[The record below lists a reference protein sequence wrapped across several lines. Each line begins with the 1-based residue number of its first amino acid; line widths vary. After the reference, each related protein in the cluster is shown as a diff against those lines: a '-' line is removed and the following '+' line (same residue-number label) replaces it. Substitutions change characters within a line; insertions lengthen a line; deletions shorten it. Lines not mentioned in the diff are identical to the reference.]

1 MPSRALRFVAAILVV
16 GLLALPAFADLT
28 GDLLGTVTD
37 ATGAG
42 VAGAKVTIT
51 NLSTKGARAVTTD
64 QSGEFAAPQLEIG
77 QYQITIEKAGFKSFS
92 QGFVIR
98 SGEKTRVDAPLQIG
112 DVSERVTV
120 EVAAQPALD
129 VATAQV
135 SDSLASQEILALP
148 NQARDPV
155 VYATLSPG
163 TVPVTIN
170 NPFLGVGS
178 FNSMA
183 RAAGQTTSLW
193 MALLLRTFP
202 PPVKAAGL

>member
-42 VAGAKVTIT
+42 VVGAKVTIT

-92 QGFVIR
+92 
-98 SGEKTRVDAPLQIG
+98 
-112 DVSERVTV
+112 
-120 EVAAQPALD
+120 
-129 VATAQV
+129 
-135 SDSLASQEILALP
+135 
-148 NQARDPV
+148 
-155 VYATLSPG
+155 
-163 TVPVTIN
+163 
-170 NPFLGVGS
+170 
-178 FNSMA
+178 
-183 RAAGQTTSLW
+183 
-193 MALLLRTFP
+193 
-202 PPVKAAGL
+202 